1 MENSSQVLAKITFL
15 TTDQGGRI
23 KPAISGYKPQLKVG
37 DVFTSCFVWGD
48 TRDQLFAPGVE
59 YRVQLHLPLL
69 ELEYQSQIIV
79 GMRVQLQ
86 EGSRIVAEGM
96 ITEIL

>member
-1 MENSSQVLAKITFL
+1 MMENRSQVRAKVTFL
-15 TTDQGGRI
+15 TSAQGGRLT
-23 KPAISGYKPQLKVG
+23 PAISGYKPQLKVG

-59 YRVQLHLPLL
+59 YRVHLQLPLWQD
-69 ELEYQSQIIV
+69 YQSQIIV

-86 EGSRIVAEGM
+86 EGSRIVAEGI
-96 ITEIL
+96 ITEML